1 MVSRCSGDFYLARK
15 YYDQAR
21 RNLARSYDAFSRFIK
36 LRLAEAAKA
45 IDVRLRHRG
54 KHLVPPGAEHRKR
67 RLRHGH
73 PSTISR
79 CPLTGHSD
87 FNVAVQSGNLNLEIW
102 SSGGYRLKKSATTNA
117 AFELMPTGKGE
128 TEESFLACA
137 SGRRPPARQ
146 RFRQGRC

>member
-1 MVSRCSGDFYLARK
+1 MRDDGFALFRSTTLCDFHLARK

-21 RNLARSYDAFSRFIK
+21 RNVARSYDTVSRFIK

-79 CPLTGHSD
+79 CPLIGQGHSD
-87 FNVAVQSGNLNLEIW
+87 FNVAQSL
-102 SSGGYRLKKSATTNA
+102 
-117 AFELMPTGKGE
+117 
-128 TEESFLACA
+128 
-137 SGRRPPARQ
+137 
-146 RFRQGRC
+146 RFA